1 MVAGRF
7 SGQWYRAIVEEVNLN
22 CEDVIIYFVDYG
34 NRAINLV
41 HDVRPLGPDLA
52 TLPAQAVFCK
62 ITNYSVS
69 ELREMLKNSHTLKM
83 HVDMEDPGGVGRL
96 AGPEFTL
103 IVTL

>member
-7 SGQWYRAIVEEVNLN
+7 EGQWYRAIIDEVNLQ
-22 CEDVIIYFVDYG
+22 CQDVTIFFVDYG
-34 NRAINLV
+34 NRAVNLV
-41 HDVRPLGPDLA
+41 HDVRLLSKELA

-83 HVDMEDPGGVGRL
+83 HVDMENPGGVGRL

-103 IVTL
+103 NVTL